1 MRELQLPV
9 VRNHLLLA
17 TQELQFVLR
26 NISLLIVATFIKE
39 NQIVEAINYIK
50 KISKKKLSIDRLLA
64 HINNTTANNWD
75 REFVEDTI

>member
-1 MRELQLPV
+1 M
-9 VRNHLLLA
+9 VRNYLLLA